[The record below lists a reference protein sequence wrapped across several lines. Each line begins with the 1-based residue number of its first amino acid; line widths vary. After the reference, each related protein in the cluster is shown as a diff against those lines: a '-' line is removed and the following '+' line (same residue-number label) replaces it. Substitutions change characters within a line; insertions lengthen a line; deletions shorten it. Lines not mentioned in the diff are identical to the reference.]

1 MSDQI
6 TIESLNAFCELRHEP
21 QEKAIDRFYVKLN
34 DVDKKLGKIY
44 IGIFV
49 SLCAMVMNLTLILI
63 LNKSD
68 VPPKIEIKIDKET
81 IKTLSMNEGG

>member
-1 MSDQI
+1 MSEEI

-21 QEKAIDRFYVKLN
+21 QDKAIDRFYKKMD

-49 SLCAMVMNLTLILI
+49 SLCAMIMNLVLILV
-63 LNKSD
+63 LYKSEA
-68 VPPKIEIKIDKET
+68 PPNIEIKIDRQAIES
-81 IKTLSMNEGG
+81 LSMSEGG